1 MKYYS
6 PLPVGPP
13 ARPRFTDG
21 PSTSAHFVILTF
33 YKSRGRRPL
42 GPAFFFESLL
52 FGSPGTTTGAGT
64 AGGLGGAASSFSIF
78 AILALEGAAL
88 LPADDGRSLFVSGDD
103 KEVCTP
109 SMDPGMSKLRMTA
122 FTDSDNFFP
131 EVALYA
137 LI

>member
-1 MKYYS
+1 MQE
-6 PLPVGPP
+6 
-13 ARPRFTDG
+13 ATRPR
-21 PSTSAHFVILTF
+21 I
-33 YKSRGRRPL
+33 
-42 GPAFFFESLL
+42 FFESLL

-64 AGGLGGAASSFSIF
+64 AGGLGGAVASSFSIF
-78 AILALEGAAL
+78 AILAVEGAAL
-88 LPADDGRSLFVSGDD
+88 LPADDGRSLFVSGDV